1 MKILIKG
8 AGDLATGVAYELF
21 ARGHQIIMTEIEEPL
36 TVRRQVAF
44 SRAVYRGSTVVEGVV
59 AERADVF
66 ATDVGKQSPDSVTL
80 LQSIDTR
87 QDINKKK
94 NTNTVQNVNI
104 KYSNQAQTVK
114 AAQDIL
120 AQGKIAVMVDPEA
133 VVVDAYHPDVIID
146 AIMAKKNTGTKMTD
160 APFVISLGPGFTA
173 GKDCHAVIET
183 KRGDS
188 LGQPIYEGQ
197 AIPNTGVPGVIGG
210 YAIERLIRASADGT
224 MEPVK
229 HIGDEVRKGEILA
242 RTGNEPVYAQIDGII
257 RGMLQPGVKVKKGL
271 KIGDVDPRK
280 NPALV
285 YKISDKARKIGVG
298 VCEAIAHLCRKD
310 CGILLLAA
318 GESRRYGGDKLL
330 ENIQGQ
336 PMYQY
341 SLKHM
346 EAFPE
351 CVRAVVTRFA
361 DIEAAA
367 EAQGILAVQND
378 HPEEGISR
386 SLRLGLQKL
395 MEINPDMRGVLCMV
409 CDQPYVKT
417 DTIERMFVYAS
428 GVSSR
433 IVCAGTRE
441 RQGNPV
447 WFGRDYFDELM
458 ALKGDVGGKQV
469 VRRYPEHVVVCPASV
484 RELMDIDYRFEGEK
498 HA

>member
-44 SRAVYRGSTVVEGVV
+44 SRAVYRESTVVEGVA
-59 AERADVF
+59 AELA
-66 ATDVGKQSPDSVTL
+66 
-80 LQSIDTR
+80 
-87 QDINKKK
+87 QDI
-94 NTNTVQNVNI
+94 
-104 KYSNQAQTVK
+104 K

-133 VVVDAYHPDVIID
+133 AVVDAYRPDVMID
-146 AIMAKKNTGTKMTD
+146 GIMAKKNTGTKITD
-160 APFVISLGPGFTA
+160 APVVICLGPGFTA
-173 GKDCHAVIET
+173 GEDCHAVIET

-188 LGQPIYEGQ
+188 LGRSIYEGQ
-197 AIPNTGVPGVIGG
+197 AIPNTGVPGLIGG
-210 YAIERLIRASADGT
+210 YAIERLIKASADGT

-229 HIGDEVRKGEILA
+229 HIGDEVRKGELLA
-242 RTGNEPVYAQIDGII
+242 RTGDEPVYAQIDGII

-285 YKISDKARKIGVG
+285 YRISDKARKIGVG
-298 VCEAIAHLCRKD
+298 VCDAIAYLCRKD

-318 GESRRYGGDKLL
+318 GESRRYGGHKLL
-330 ENIQGQ
+330 ESIQGQ
-336 PMYQY
+336 PMYKY
-341 SLKHM
+341 SLKHL

-351 CVRAVVTRFA
+351 CTRAVVTRFA
-361 DIEAAA
+361 DIEVAA
-367 EAQGILAVQND
+367 ENQGILAVIND

-386 SLRLGLQKL
+386 SLRMGLQKL
-395 MEINPDMRGVLCMV
+395 LEINPDMRGVLCMV
-409 CDQPYVKT
+409 CDQPYIKT
-417 DTIERMFVYAS
+417 ATIERMFLNAA

-433 IVCAGTRE
+433 IVCAGNGE

-469 VRRYPEHVVVCPASV
+469 VRRYPERVVICPASL
-484 RELMDIDYRFEGEK
+484 RELMDIDYRLEGEK

>member
-44 SRAVYRGSTVVEGVV
+44 SRAVYRESTVVEGVA
-59 AERADVF
+59 AELA
-66 ATDVGKQSPDSVTL
+66 
-80 LQSIDTR
+80 
-87 QDINKKK
+87 QDI
-94 NTNTVQNVNI
+94 
-104 KYSNQAQTVK
+104 K

-133 VVVDAYHPDVIID
+133 AVVDEYRPDVMID
-146 AIMAKKNTGTKMTD
+146 GIMAKKNKGTKITD
-160 APFVISLGPGFTA
+160 APVVICLGPGFTA
-173 GKDCHAVIET
+173 GEDCHAVIET

-188 LGQPIYEGQ
+188 LGRSIYEGQ
-197 AIPNTGVPGVIGG
+197 AIPNTGVPGLIGG
-210 YAIERLIRASADGT
+210 YAIERLIKASADGT

-229 HIGDEVRKGEILA
+229 HIGDEVRKGELLA
-242 RTGNEPVYAQIDGII
+242 RTGDEPVYAQIDGII

-285 YKISDKARKIGVG
+285 YRISDKARKIGVG
-298 VCEAIAHLCRKD
+298 VCDAIAYLCRKD

-318 GESRRYGGDKLL
+318 GESRRYGDHKLL
-330 ENIQGQ
+330 ESIQGQ
-336 PMYQY
+336 PMYKY
-341 SLKHM
+341 SLKHL

-351 CVRAVVTRFA
+351 CTRAVVTRFA
-361 DIEAAA
+361 DIEVAA
-367 EAQGILAVQND
+367 ENQGILAVRND

-386 SLRLGLQKL
+386 SLRMGLQKL
-395 MEINPDMRGVLCMV
+395 LEINPDMRGVLCMV
-409 CDQPYVKT
+409 CDQPYIKT
-417 DTIERMFVYAS
+417 ATIERMFLNAA

-433 IVCAGTRE
+433 IVCAGNGE

-469 VRRYPEHVVVCPASV
+469 VRRYPERVVICPASL
-484 RELMDIDYRFEGEK
+484 RELMDIDYRLEGEK

>member
-44 SRAVYRGSTVVEGVV
+44 SRAVYEESAVVEGVT
-59 AERADVF
+59 AELADVF
-66 ATDVGKQSPDSVTL
+66 ALSCLPQKGAAKYGKSA
-80 LQSIDTR
+80 R
-87 QDINKKK
+87 DIM
-94 NTNTVQNVNI
+94 T
-104 KYSNQAQTVK
+104 
-114 AAQDIL
+114 
-120 AQGKIAVMVDPEA
+120 QGKIAVVVDPQAA
-133 VVVDAYHPDVIID
+133 VTKEYHPDVIVD
-146 AIMAKKNTGTKMTD
+146 AIMAKKNTGTAITD
-160 APFVISLGPGFTA
+160 ASLVIGLGPGFTA

-188 LGQPIYEGQ
+188 LGLPIYEGQ
-197 AIPNTGVPGVIGG
+197 AIPNTGVPGLIGG
-210 YAIERLIRASADGT
+210 YAIERLIRASADGM

-242 RTGNEPVYAQIDGII
+242 RTGGEPVYAQIDGII
-257 RGMLQPGVKVKKGL
+257 RGMLQPGIKVKKGL

-285 YKISDKARKIGVG
+285 YRISDKARKIGVG

-330 ENIQGQ
+330 ENIQEQ
-336 PMYQY
+336 PMFEY
-341 SLKHM
+341 SLKHL
-346 EAFPE
+346 EAFYE
-351 CVRAVVTRFA
+351 CTRAVVTRFA

-367 EAQGILAVQND
+367 EDKGVIIVRND

-395 MEINPDMRGVLCMV
+395 LEINPAMQGVLCMV
-409 CDQPYVKT
+409 CDQPYLKT
-417 DTIERMFVYAS
+417 DTMERMFVYAA
-428 GVSSR
+428 GVASR

-458 ALKGDVGGKQV
+458 TLKGDVGGKQI
-469 VRRYPEHVVVCPASV
+469 VRRYPERVVVCPASV
-484 RELMDIDYRFEGEK
+484 RELMDIDYRLEGEK
-498 HA
+498 NA

>member
-44 SRAVYRGSTVVEGVV
+44 SRAVYKGSTVVEGVT
-59 AERADVF
+59 AE
-66 ATDVGKQSPDSVTL
+66 L
-80 LQSIDTR
+80 
-87 QDINKKK
+87 
-94 NTNTVQNVNI
+94 
-104 KYSNQAQTVK
+104 AQPVK

-120 AQGKIAVMVDPEA
+120 IQGKIAVMVDPEA
-133 VVVDAYHPDVIID
+133 RVADEFQPDVIVD

-188 LGQPIYEGQ
+188 LGRPIYEGQ
-197 AIPNTGVPGVIGG
+197 AIPNTGVPGLIGG

-229 HIGDEVRKGEILA
+229 HIGDEVRKGELLA
-242 RTGNEPVYAQIDGII
+242 HTGDEPVFAQIDGII
-257 RGMLQPGVKVKKGL
+257 RGMLQSGVKVKKGL
-271 KIGDVDPRK
+271 KIGDVDPRSD
-280 NPALV
+280 PALV
-285 YKISDKARKIGVG
+285 HKISDKARKIGMG
-298 VCEAIAHLCRKD
+298 VCEAIAYLCRKD

-330 ENIQGQ
+330 ESIQGQ
-336 PMYQY
+336 PMYKY
-341 SLKHM
+341 SLKHL

-351 CVRAVVTRFA
+351 CTRAVVTRFA

-367 EAQGILAVQND
+367 EVQGIMTVKND

-395 MEINPDMRGVLCMV
+395 LEINPAMRGVLCMV

-417 DTIERMFVYAS
+417 DTIERMFVHAA
-428 GVSSR
+428 GVSSC
-433 IVCAGTRE
+433 IVCAGNGE

-447 WFGRDYFDELM
+447 WFGRDFFDELM

-469 VRRYPEHVVVCPASV
+469 VRRYPERVVVCAASV
-484 RELMDIDYRFEGEK
+484 RELMDIDYKLGDK
-498 HA
+498 KNA

>member
-44 SRAVYRGSTVVEGVV
+44 SRAVYRESTVVEGVA
-59 AERADVF
+59 AELA
-66 ATDVGKQSPDSVTL
+66 
-80 LQSIDTR
+80 
-87 QDINKKK
+87 QDI
-94 NTNTVQNVNI
+94 
-104 KYSNQAQTVK
+104 K

-133 VVVDAYHPDVIID
+133 AVVDEYRPDVMID
-146 AIMAKKNTGTKMTD
+146 GIMAKKNKGTKITD
-160 APFVISLGPGFTA
+160 APVVICLGPGFTA
-173 GKDCHAVIET
+173 GEDCHAVIET

-188 LGQPIYEGQ
+188 LGRSIYEGQ
-197 AIPNTGVPGVIGG
+197 AIPNTGVPGLIGG
-210 YAIERLIRASADGT
+210 YAIERLIKASADGT

-229 HIGDEVRKGEILA
+229 HIGDEVRKGELLA
-242 RTGNEPVYAQIDGII
+242 RTGDEPVYAQIDGII

-285 YKISDKARKIGVG
+285 YRISDKARKIGVG
-298 VCEAIAHLCRKD
+298 VCDAIAYLCRKD

-318 GESRRYGGDKLL
+318 GESRRYGDHKLL
-330 ENIQGQ
+330 ESIQGQ
-336 PMYQY
+336 PMYKY
-341 SLKHM
+341 SLKHL

-351 CVRAVVTRFA
+351 CTRAVVTRFA
-361 DIEAAA
+361 DIEVAA
-367 EAQGILAVQND
+367 ENQGILAVRND

-386 SLRLGLQKL
+386 SLRMGLQKL
-395 MEINPDMRGVLCMV
+395 LEINPDMRGVLCMV
-409 CDQPYVKT
+409 CDQPYIKT
-417 DTIERMFVYAS
+417 ATIERMFLNAA

-433 IVCAGTRE
+433 IVCAGNGE
-441 RQGNPV
+441 RQGDPV

-469 VRRYPEHVVVCPASV
+469 VRRYPERVVICPASL
-484 RELMDIDYRFEGEK
+484 RELMDIDYRLEGEK

>member
-44 SRAVYRGSTVVEGVV
+44 SRAVYRESTVVEGVA
-59 AERADVF
+59 AELA
-66 ATDVGKQSPDSVTL
+66 
-80 LQSIDTR
+80 
-87 QDINKKK
+87 QDI
-94 NTNTVQNVNI
+94 
-104 KYSNQAQTVK
+104 K

-133 VVVDAYHPDVIID
+133 AVVDEYRPDVMID
-146 AIMAKKNTGTKMTD
+146 GIMAKKNKGTKITD
-160 APFVISLGPGFTA
+160 APVVICLGPGFTA
-173 GKDCHAVIET
+173 GEDCHAVIET

-188 LGQPIYEGQ
+188 LGRSIYEGQ
-197 AIPNTGVPGVIGG
+197 AIPNTGVPGLIGG
-210 YAIERLIRASADGT
+210 YAIERLIKASADGT

-229 HIGDEVRKGEILA
+229 HIGDEVRKGELLA
-242 RTGNEPVYAQIDGII
+242 RTGDEPVYAQIDGII

-285 YKISDKARKIGVG
+285 YRISDKARKIGVG
-298 VCEAIAHLCRKD
+298 VCDAIAYLCRKD

-318 GESRRYGGDKLL
+318 GESRRYGGHKLL
-330 ENIQGQ
+330 ECIQGQ
-336 PMYQY
+336 PMYKY
-341 SLKHM
+341 SLKHL

-351 CVRAVVTRFA
+351 CTRAVVTRFA
-361 DIEAAA
+361 DIEVAA
-367 EAQGILAVQND
+367 ENQGILAVRND

-386 SLRLGLQKL
+386 SLRMGLQKL
-395 MEINPDMRGVLCMV
+395 LEINPDMRGVLCMV
-409 CDQPYVKT
+409 CDQPYIKT
-417 DTIERMFVYAS
+417 ATIERMFLNAA

-433 IVCAGTRE
+433 IVCAGNGE

-469 VRRYPEHVVVCPASV
+469 VRRYPERVVICPASL
-484 RELMDIDYRFEGEK
+484 RELMDIDYRLEGEK

>member
-21 ARGHQIIMTEIEEPL
+21 VRGHQIIMTEIEEPL

-44 SRAVYRGSTVVEGVV
+44 SRAVYRESTVVEGVA
-59 AERADVF
+59 AELA
-66 ATDVGKQSPDSVTL
+66 
-80 LQSIDTR
+80 
-87 QDINKKK
+87 QDI
-94 NTNTVQNVNI
+94 
-104 KYSNQAQTVK
+104 K
-114 AAQDIL
+114 AAQDLL

-133 VVVDAYHPDVIID
+133 AVVDEYRPDVMID
-146 AIMAKKNTGTKMTD
+146 GIMAKKNKGTKITD
-160 APFVISLGPGFTA
+160 APVVICLGPGFTA
-173 GKDCHAVIET
+173 GEDCHAVIET

-188 LGQPIYEGQ
+188 LGRSIYEGQ
-197 AIPNTGVPGVIGG
+197 AIPNTGVPGLIGG
-210 YAIERLIRASADGT
+210 YAIERLIKASADGT

-229 HIGDEVRKGEILA
+229 HIGDEVRKGELLA
-242 RTGNEPVYAQIDGII
+242 RTGDEPVYAQIDGII

-285 YKISDKARKIGVG
+285 YRISDKARKIGMG
-298 VCEAIAHLCRKD
+298 VCEAIAYLCRKD

-330 ENIQGQ
+330 ESIQGQ
-336 PMYQY
+336 PMYKY
-341 SLKHM
+341 SLKHL

-351 CVRAVVTRFA
+351 CTRAVVTRFA
-361 DIEAAA
+361 DIEVAA
-367 EAQGILAVQND
+367 ENQGILAVRND

-386 SLRLGLQKL
+386 SLRMGLQKL
-395 MEINPDMRGVLCMV
+395 LEINPDMRGVLCMV
-409 CDQPYVKT
+409 CDQPYIKT
-417 DTIERMFVYAS
+417 ATIERMFLNAA

-433 IVCAGTRE
+433 IVCAGNGE

-469 VRRYPEHVVVCPASV
+469 VRRYPERVVICPASL
-484 RELMDIDYRFEGEK
+484 RELMDIDYRLEGEK